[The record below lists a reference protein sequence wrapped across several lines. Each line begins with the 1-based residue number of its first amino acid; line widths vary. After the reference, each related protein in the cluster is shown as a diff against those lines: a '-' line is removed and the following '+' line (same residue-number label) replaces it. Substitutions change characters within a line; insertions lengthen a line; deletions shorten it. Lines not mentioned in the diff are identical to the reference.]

1 MFRPGQQGGSGGQ
14 SKQWPIIHETVM
26 EADTLIGA
34 DEMFKSDNK
43 WILYNVS
50 LSFPWLCK
58 LSHGNGSKDE
68 RKKKSLSEEC
78 FANNILKFAT
88 NFTLT
93 R

>member
-1 MFRPGQQGGSGGQ
+1 MFRPIQQPGSGGQ
-14 SKQWPIIHETVM
+14 SRQWPIIHETVT

-34 DEMFKSDNK
+34 DEMFKSDN
-43 WILYNVS
+43 NVS
-50 LSFPWLCK
+50 LSFPRLCK